1 MDDQLYE
8 KLIILF
14 PTCPFVISVVDD
26 INEIN
31 EIFSDQTVLFIYD
44 DRANKYNYYYE
55 DYTDTELDKMR
66 NYTMVKSSNGSL
78 KVNSPVGGVDI
89 LH

>member
-8 KLIILF
+8 KFIILF

-31 EIFSDQTVLFIYD
+31 EILSDETVLFIYD
-44 DRANKYNYYYE
+44 DRANKYNHYE
-55 DYTDTELDKMR
+55 LR
-66 NYTMVKSSNGSL
+66 NDRVYKNVREPIFT
-78 KVNSPVGGVDI
+78 I
-89 LH
+89 